1 MDFDVIVLGAGI
13 VGVSSAL
20 HLQDRGLRV
29 ALVDRR
35 APGEETSHGNAG
47 LIERSSVVPY
57 AFPRR
62 LGTLLRYAR
71 NRSVDLYW
79 DYRALPAYAGW
90 LARFWRESSPQRL
103 AAAARDLLPLVAASV
118 VEHDALLARTDA
130 QPLVHDGGWIEAF
143 RSPALFD
150 AEARA
155 QQRVADA
162 HGLRM
167 TVLDAHALRAR
178 EPGIGDAFCGA
189 FHWQDPKTVSSPGG
203 LTKAYARLF
212 ERDGGT
218 FVRGDATTLVQVD
231 DGWQVRTEHG
241 PLVARSAVV
250 ALGPWSDQVF
260 APLGY
265 RIPLRAKR
273 GYHMHYRP
281 TRTPL
286 NVPVCD
292 TEAGFVVAPMEGG
305 RLRLT
310 TGVEIAPR
318 AEVRQQRD
326 AEPAERGLAHRL
338 AVVRRETAA
347 HRHAHALAP
356 AAVRL
361 EAPRGRLVV
370 AQVAQAAVID
380 EFARVARRAAR
391 VEIVAARDQQRT
403 RVAQLPCDVGLR
415 RGGRMADREVEALL
429 RQRMQAVR
437 QVELDLYA
445 RMLAQEIG

>member
-13 VGVSSAL
+13 AGVSAAL

-57 AFPRR
+57 AFPRNF
-62 LGTLLRYAR
+62 GTLLRYLR

-79 DYRALPAYAGW
+79 DYKALPAYAGW
-90 LARFWRESSPQRL
+90 LARFWRESSPERL
-103 AAAARDLLPLVAASV
+103 AAAARDMLPLVAASV
-118 VEHDALLARTDA
+118 AEHDALLARTDA
-130 QPLVHDGGWIEAF
+130 QPLVHDGGWLEAF

-150 AEARA
+150 EQARA
-155 QQRVADA
+155 QRRIADE

-167 TVLDAHALRAR
+167 AVLDARALRDR
-178 EPGIGDAFCGA
+178 EPGLGDAFCGA
-189 FHWQDPKTVSSPGG
+189 FHWQDPKTVSNPGG

-218 FVRGDATTLVQVD
+218 FALGDATTLVQER
-231 DGWQVRTEHG
+231 DGWSVDTAHG
-241 PLVARSAVV
+241 RIAAGSAVL

-286 NVPVCD
+286 TVPVCD
-292 TEAGFVVAPMEGG
+292 TEEGFVVAPMGGG

-310 TGVEIAPR
+310 TGVEIALRGAPPTGIQLVR
-318 AEVRQQRD
+318 AEPLARD
-326 AEPAERGLAHRL
+326 AFGIGERLDPAPWLGMRPCTPDMRPVIG
-338 AVVRRETAA
+338 
-347 HRHAHALAP
+347 P
-356 AAVRL
+356 
-361 EAPRGRLVV
+361 APRHPRLWFAFGHCHHGLTLGPATGRLL
-370 AQVAQAAVID
+370 AEMMTGAPTYID
-380 EFARVARRAAR
+380 PHPYRPARF
-391 VEIVAARDQQRT
+391 
-403 RVAQLPCDVGLR
+403 G
-415 RGGRMADREVEALL
+415 
-429 RQRMQAVR
+429 
-437 QVELDLYA
+437 
-445 RMLAQEIG
+445 